1 MASELHVDAIKHSGG
16 TSALTID
23 SSGNLITSANFRS
36 AGSIIQIVTNT
47 TSTITTVDTTTYTDS
62 GLTCQI
68 TPKFSSS
75 KIFIVVSQQF
85 RIRHASADTGMGW
98 KIFRDSTNVK
108 SSNVN
113 YALYIYEESSGG
125 VDWRGWQTWNYLDS
139 PSTTSQIT
147 YKTQISRYASSGTA
161 TLRAQDNN
169 NPSTMTLMEIAQ

>member
-1 MASELHVDAIKHSGG
+1 MASELHVDSIKHSGG
-16 TSALTID
+16 TSALTIN
-23 SSGNLITSANFRS
+23 SSGNVNIP
-36 AGSIIQIVTNT
+36 GSVIQLVTNT
-47 TSTITTVDTTTYTDS
+47 HSTEALVNTTTYTDS

-75 KIFIVVSQQF
+75 KIFIVVSQHF
-85 RIRHASADTGMGW
+85 RIRHASQDTGMGW

-108 SSNVN
+108 DSNVN

-161 TLRAQDNN
+161 TLKAQDNN

>member
-1 MASELHVDAIKHSGG
+1 MASELHVDSIKHSGG
-16 TSALTID
+16 TSALTIN
-23 SSGNLITSANFRS
+23 SSGSVNIP
-36 AGSIIQIVTNT
+36 GSVIQLVTNT
-47 TSTITTVDTTTYTDS
+47 TSTEALVNTTTYTDS

-75 KIFIVVSQQF
+75 KIFIVVSQHF
-85 RIRHASADTGMGW
+85 RVRHASQDTGMGW

-108 SSNVN
+108 DSNVN

-139 PSTTSQIT
+139 RSTTSQIT

-161 TLRAQDNN
+161 TLKAQDNN

>member
-1 MASELHVDAIKHSGG
+1 
-16 TSALTID
+16 
-23 SSGNLITSANFRS
+23 
-36 AGSIIQIVTNT
+36 
-47 TSTITTVDTTTYTDS
+47 
-62 GLTCQI
+62 
-68 TPKFSSS
+68 
-75 KIFIVVSQQF
+75 
-85 RIRHASADTGMGW
+85 MGW

-169 NPSTMTLMEIAQ
+169 QPSTMTLMEIAQ

>member
-23 SSGNLITSANFRS
+23 SSGNVNIP
-36 AGSIIQIVTNT
+36 GSVLQLVTNT

-75 KIFIVVSQQF
+75 KIFILVSQQF

-108 SSNVN
+108 DTNTN

-125 VDWRGWQTWNYLDS
+125 IDWRGWQTWNYLDS

-169 NPSTMTLMEIAQ
+169 QPSTMTLMEIAQ

>member
-36 AGSIIQIVTNT
+36 AGSIIQLVTNT

-85 RIRHASADTGMGW
+85 RIRHASTDVGM
-98 KIFRDSTNVK
+98 
-108 SSNVN
+108 
-113 YALYIYEESSGG
+113 
-125 VDWRGWQTWNYLDS
+125 
-139 PSTTSQIT
+139 
-147 YKTQISRYASSGTA
+147 
-161 TLRAQDNN
+161 
-169 NPSTMTLMEIAQ
+169 

>member
-1 MASELHVDAIKHSGG
+1 MASELHVDSIKHSGG
-16 TSALTID
+16 TSALTIN
-23 SSGNLITSANFRS
+23 SSGSVNIP
-36 AGSIIQIVTNT
+36 GSVIQLVTNT
-47 TSTITTVDTTTYTDS
+47 TSTEALVNTTTYTDS

-75 KIFIVVSQQF
+75 KIFIVVSQHF
-85 RIRHASADTGMGW
+85 RVRHASQDTGMGW

-161 TLRAQDNN
+161 TLKAQDNN

>member
-16 TSALTID
+16 TSALTIN
-23 SSGNLITSANFRS
+23 SSGSVNIP
-36 AGSIIQIVTNT
+36 GSVIQLVTNT
-47 TSTITTVDTTTYTDS
+47 TSTITTVGTTTYTDS

-75 KIFIVVSQQF
+75 KIFIVVSQHF
-85 RIRHASADTGMGW
+85 RIRHASQDTGMGW

-113 YALYIYEESSGG
+113 YALYIYEESSDG